1 MGISRLDAW
10 AIQSNDVHVGTFKQK
25 GGEKYGMAIYLMKNG
40 EMDRISVSTNG
51 FPYES
56 NQEAETAGR
65 ELVNEIRKMN
75 IGNPA
80 EVLEQIAGEGV
91 AKVVTEIV
99 EASRSLP
106 R

>member
-10 AIQSNDVHVGTFKQK
+10 AIQSNDVHVETFKQRGK
-25 GGEKYGMAIYLMKNG
+25 EKYGMAIYLMKNG
-40 EMDRISVSTNG
+40 ETDRISVSANG
-51 FPYES
+51 FPYGS
-56 NQEAETAGR
+56 KQEAETTGI
-65 ELVNEIRKMN
+65 ELVNEIRRMD

-99 EASRSLP
+99 GASRSLP